1 MDYLEKKSIRTSYF
15 NGSRRLSNIIWATL
29 VFLGGIGFFFSGL
42 TSFLKTNLLFF
53 LHFSDISFIPQ
64 GIILL
69 FYGTVGCLLGIF
81 ITLTIYWNIG
91 SGYNEYNRDLKE
103 ITLYRTGFPGKY
115 KELRITFSFNEIE
128 SIKMRIKEGI
138 NPERQLLA
146 CLTDRR
152 EIPLIGIQQPMA
164 FSKIEEEAIKLSHY
178 LNVYLET
185 E

>member
-1 MDYLEKKSIRTSYF
+1 
-15 NGSRRLSNIIWATL
+15 
-29 VFLGGIGFFFSGL
+29 
-42 TSFLKTNLLFF
+42 
-53 LHFSDISFIPQ
+53 
-64 GIILL
+64 
-69 FYGTVGCLLGIF
+69 
-81 ITLTIYWNIG
+81 
-91 SGYNEYNRDLKE
+91 
-103 ITLYRTGFPGKY
+103 
-115 KELRITFSFNEIE
+115 
-128 SIKMRIKEGI
+128 MRIKEGI